1 MRPQR
6 QKSGESGHV
15 CAVEGEQPE
24 NGVNDRDDVRRE
36 SRECRGA
43 RSSADVMCVLCPV
56 NCVSRRIAAPRA
68 TGTRGTGLGAR
79 RVRDRV
85 RRRPPDGRRPAGPR
99 AGVRESWVSSR
110 VCPCCRAKNDDFH
123 GSHTFTPSRAQ
134 PFTSRGHAHTLATE
148 YLRHATPTAISRERH
163 ARPRDAARHRAA
175 TSTWWSRHDA
185 RRAHGAAHAT
195 HVSTSHTLEQQIHIV
210 VWRGDSVHRHASRR
224 GPAPQPGT
232 ATLASSLHTKCSRR
246 QPKRRCSLLTSPH
259 IRQAIG
265 LHRPEQKLLVA
276 LPSCTMRPSSLTV
289 NSSVLQSG
297 VALGEATAHGTD
309 MNVELP
315 MPRDTHEPPPDAQPM
330 IMQQQQTSK
339 KSV

>member
-1 MRPQR
+1 M
-6 QKSGESGHV
+6 
-15 CAVEGEQPE
+15 
-24 NGVNDRDDVRRE
+24 
-36 SRECRGA
+36 
-43 RSSADVMCVLCPV
+43 
-56 NCVSRRIAAPRA
+56 
-68 TGTRGTGLGAR
+68 LGAR
-79 RVRDRV
+79 
-85 RRRPPDGRRPAGPR
+85 PHAP
-99 AGVRESWVSSR
+99 
-110 VCPCCRAKNDDFH
+110 H
-123 GSHTFTPSRAQ
+123 GSPA
-134 PFTSRGHAHTLATE
+134 A
-148 YLRHATPTAISRERH
+148 RH
-163 ARPRDAARHRAA
+163 ARQPGGLDLVVSPRREARARRSARHTRVHVAHTRAA
-175 TSTWWSRHDA
+175 DPNSRVA
-185 RRAHGAAHAT
+185 WRLCTPTCEPPRSRAPTRHGHT
-195 HVSTSHTLEQQIHIV
+195 RVVSSHQMLT
-210 VWRGDSVHRHASRR
+210 
-224 GPAPQPGT
+224 
-232 ATLASSLHTKCSRR
+232 RR